1 MNADRA
7 IALLLYVIIAIVLI
21 AVLFRLL
28 GVVL

>member
-7 IALLLYVIIAIVLI
+7 VALLLYVIIAIVLI